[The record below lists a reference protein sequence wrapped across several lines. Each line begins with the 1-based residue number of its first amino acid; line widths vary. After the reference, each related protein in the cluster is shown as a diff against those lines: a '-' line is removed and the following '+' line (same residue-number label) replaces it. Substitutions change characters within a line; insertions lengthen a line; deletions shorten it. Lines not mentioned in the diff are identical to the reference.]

1 MKVGGNEKVKEELIQ
16 AFQFVKLML
25 IIRVDEKREILT
37 IKVYLV
43 MADVTAYLWL

>member
-1 MKVGGNEKVKEELIQ
+1 MKVGGNEKVKEELTQ

-25 IIRVDEKREILT
+25 IIRVDEKREILI